1 MTRAQT
7 LITGATGF
15 IGRNLVNRLAS
26 MGRDIRCA
34 VRPMSDTTALLDRPN
49 IELVCADLS
58 DKASLK
64 DAVQGADVVYHLAVN
79 YSCPTIDDVRNLL
92 DVCLSTGVKR
102 FVYFSSI
109 AAVGLSNVQE
119 AITEKTPCSPDTE
132 YGELKLA
139 AERILLEAHA
149 KHGFPVVIVRPTSV
163 YGIGEVNFWLPLFQT
178 VYGGRLSR
186 LFGDGSNLLSLCFID
201 NLIEGV
207 LLAEERKTAI
217 GQVYIIS
224 DGSPY
229 PFRDVVNSIA
239 SACQVSSPKS
249 AIPRPLALPVAQV
262 LEYSWRLQL
271 MEPVVPFLPGNVSR
285 WMAHYPCS
293 VGKAQADLGFAPAI
307 GLVEG
312 VRRTVQW
319 YRENGHLSRSMPW
332 TDGVLELETLPDPS
346 SALQARAA
354 RVGGRAM
361 QLAWNVAALS
371 WRLPPR
377 VARHIRR
384 RMGQTRA

>member
-1 MTRAQT
+1 MKT

-15 IGRNLVNRLAS
+15 IGRRLTTRLTS
-26 MGRDIRCA
+26 LGRDLRCA
-34 VRPMSDTTALLDRPN
+34 VRPMSDTTALMNRPN
-49 IELVCADLS
+49 IELVCADLGN
-58 DKASLK
+58 KASLE
-64 DAVQGADVVYHLAVN
+64 DAVRGADVVFHLAVD
-79 YSCPTIDDVRNLL
+79 YSRPTIDDVHNLL
-92 DVCLSTGVKR
+92 DVCLSTGIRR

-119 AITEKTPCSPDTE
+119 TITEKTPCHPDTE
-132 YGELKLA
+132 YGKLKLA

-163 YGIGEVNFWLPLFQT
+163 YGIGEVNWWLPLFQAIH
-178 VYGGRLSR
+178 GGRLSR

-201 NLIEGV
+201 NLIDGV
-207 LLAEERKTAI
+207 LLAEERKSAI
-217 GQVYIIS
+217 GQVYIVS

-229 PFRDVVNSIA
+229 PFREVANSVA

-249 AIPRPLALPVAQV
+249 TIPRSLALPVAQL

-271 MEPVVPFLPGNVSR
+271 MEPIVTFLPGHVSR

-293 VGKAQADLGFAPAI
+293 VAKAQADLGFAPAI
-307 GLVEG
+307 GLIEG

-319 YRENGHLSRSMPW
+319 YRENGYLSRSMPW
-332 TDGVLELETLPDPS
+332 TDGVLGLETLPEPS
-346 SALQARAA
+346 RSLQVRA
-354 RVGGRAM
+354 GRAV
-361 QLAWNVAALS
+361 QLAWNVAALG

-377 VARHIRR
+377 IARRIRR
-384 RMGQTRA
+384 RIGQTEA